1 VHGDLPEL
9 AESLARL
16 ARLQSVANAQA
27 AYPLRT
33 PYFCSGCPH
42 NTSTRVPEGSRAL
55 AGIGC
60 HYLAL
65 HMPRQ
70 TQTFSHMG
78 GEGAAWIG
86 LSPFVTRKH
95 VFQNL
100 GDGTYNHSGLL
111 ALRAAAAAGI
121 DITYKILFND
131 AVAMTGGQA
140 HEGNLTVPQI
150 SRQVAAEGARRI
162 AIVSDE
168 PDKYARDADFAPGVT
183 IHHRDELDAVQR
195 ELREVRGLSVLIYD
209 QTCAAEKRR
218 RRKRGKLPD
227 PPQRVFI
234 NDAVCEGFGDKRPKF
249 TPEEKRKV
257 MAAAAGMSQHEF
269 ETGFSRAVV
278 THRKKLPNVD
288 AQLIIDEVMKA
299 KIEVVKRSE
308 VLEVMSGVDMSTV
321 GGLENL
327 KEWLTMRAACFSQDA
342 IDFGIETP
350 KGIALIGPP
359 GTGKSLVGK
368 ATSSLLGLPLIKFD
382 ISRVFQSLVG
392 QSEER
397 VRAALKMLDAMAP
410 CVVFL
415 DEVDK
420 AFQVGSGGDSGVSQ
434 RILGLILTHMQET
447 PHPIFWVAS
456 ANRVDN
462 LPSEFLRRGRLDE
475 VFSVSVPEADERLDI
490 IKIHLKKRGKNP
502 DDIDDLQAAVDKSN
516 GYVPAELEAA
526 VKDAIIEA
534 YSKKVEITGEL
545 IGEQLANM
553 KPLSEAFADQFNRMT
568 EWADN
573 NARPASKSKE
583 KAQAAVRAR
592 TRPST
597 AAGVKTG
604 GRAGMNLDA
613 D

>member
-1 VHGDLPEL
+1 MATAQL
-9 AESLARL
+9 SK
-16 ARLQSVANAQA
+16 QQA
-27 AYPLRT
+27 AIRNAVTFREQLAILDKAAVGVVLCRT
-33 PYFCSGCPH
+33 REPY
-42 NTSTRVPEGSRAL
+42 RAMETIKEYAFGEDVDCRL
-55 AGIGC
+55 WTTLYGWTTFNKSDPNAAPKNDNLKEINGALMAIG
-60 HYLAL
+60 
-65 HMPRQ
+65 
-70 TQTFSHMG
+70 G
-78 GEGAAWIG
+78 
-86 LSPFVTRKH
+86 
-95 VFQNL
+95 
-100 GDGTYNHSGLL
+100 GDGTSQGFPNGFYAMMYPHFWLKPGQANPVTIMLIKEYCRLFTQNEKRLILL
-111 ALRAAAAAGI
+111 APLG
-121 DITYKILFND
+121 YQL
-131 AVAMTGGQA
+131 
-140 HEGNLTVPQI
+140 
-150 SRQVAAEGARRI
+150 
-162 AIVSDE
+162 
-168 PDKYARDADFAPGVT
+168 PG
-183 IHHRDELDAVQR
+183 ELEED
-195 ELREVRGLSVLIYD
+195 VLILDFDSPSHSELSDVY
-209 QTCAAEKRR
+209 
-218 RRKRGKLPD
+218 
-227 PPQRVFI
+227 
-234 NDAVCEGFGDKRPKF
+234 DAVCEGFGDKRPVF
-249 TPEEKRKV
+249 SAEDKRKV
-257 MAAAAGMSQHEF
+257 LAAAAGMSQHEF

-278 THRKKLPNVD
+278 THRKKLPNVEP
-288 AQLIIDEVMKA
+288 QLIIDEVMKA

-308 VLEVMSGVDMSTV
+308 VLEVMSSGNMADV

-327 KEWLTMRAACFSQDA
+327 KDWLNDRAHCFSQEA

-368 ATSSLLGLPLIKFD
+368 ATANLLGLPLIKFD

-434 RILGLILTHMQET
+434 RILGLILTHMQES

-475 VFSVSVPEADERLDI
+475 VFSVSVPEPDERLAI
-490 IKIHLKKRGKNP
+490 LKIHLRKRGKNP
-502 DDIDDLQAAVDKSN
+502 DEIADLDKAVEKSN
-516 GYVPAELEAA
+516 GFVPAELEAA

-534 YSKKVEITGEL
+534 FSRKKAITGEL

-553 KPLSEAFADQFNRMT
+553 KPLSEAFAEQFNKMT

-583 KAQAAVRAR
+583 AVQVRAR
-592 TRPST
+592 TRTAPS
-597 AAGVKTG
+597 AAGTKSG
-604 GRAGMNLDA
+604 ARAGMSLDA